1 MSEEAFPV
9 TCIYCGNS
17 FSSVEIR
24 LHVYECAERPE
35 KVLLTRIQL
44 LTEAGDAMLEILRS
58 MTKSVTAVEG
68 MRTKAWEIYHDS
80 ELFWNNAKNYRE

>member
-68 MRTKAWEIYHDS
+68 MRTKAWEIYHDC
-80 ELFWNNAKNYRE
+80 ELFWTNAKNYRE